1 MSNFFTN
8 KDKFLKS
15 PKSRELRGVIQREFR
30 KNAVIKDEAKLE
42 ELKFGAVRA
51 LCNYLIMQAAKK
63 DARFKS

>member
-1 MSNFFTN
+1 MFKLTH
-8 KDKFLKS
+8 DTQS

-30 KNAVIKDEAKLE
+30 KNSAVKDEEKLE

-51 LCNYLIMQAAKK
+51 LSNYLIMQAAKK